1 MTENEMVGWCHRLSE
16 HGFGWT
22 PGAGDGQKSRT
33 WLSNWTEL
41 SSKSAHYFPG
51 EKYYFV
57 ILFRKE
63 KYILFYRRRYSIFQ
77 GCYAN
82 SLEINNLETHIKVSS
97 QDFQKCKI
105 SFKNCL
111 SRFPWHPVV
120 GTLSFCVGL
129 VPVGKNSKCFMAK
142 KP

>member
-1 MTENEMVGWCHRLSE
+1 MGCKELDKTECACMHALGTFADLQRIK
-16 HGFGWT
+16 T
-22 PGAGDGQKSRT
+22 PVT
-33 WLSNWTEL
+33 LLTYCIHLL

-82 SLEINNLETHIKVSS
+82 SLEVNNLETHIKVSS

-105 SFKNCL
+105 SIKNCL